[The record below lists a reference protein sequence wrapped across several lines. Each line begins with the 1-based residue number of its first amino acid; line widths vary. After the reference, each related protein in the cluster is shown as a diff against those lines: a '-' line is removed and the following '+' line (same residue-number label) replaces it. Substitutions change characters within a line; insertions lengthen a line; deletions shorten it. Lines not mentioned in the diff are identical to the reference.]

1 MKLQFPQKPDKL
13 TQTENRILEY
23 IEGHREEVMFMS
35 IGQMA
40 AQIEVSEATLSRFVR
55 HMGCQDY
62 KQLKNIIMEQ
72 NHLEGPAGKMA
83 STLFSEGAFGVLQ
96 YLQRQQRCL
105 EKTMEHLDE
114 SVFERAV
121 SAIQEGRHVYIHAKS
136 ASASV
141 GKLLFF
147 RLRRLGLPVV
157 LLPSGG
163 SELLEGLAQVE
174 REDLVIFFGFS
185 KTSWEGQII
194 LNCQREIGYKTM
206 CFTSRLVLP
215 EEEKADI
222 NLYVYRGE
230 SKEYH
235 SMTSATAVV
244 DALVVAVTEQLG
256 AQGAKRLQR
265 LHHLKKAYTKKVKN
279 K

>member
-1 MKLQFPQKPDKL
+1 
-13 TQTENRILEY
+13 
-23 IEGHREEVMFMS
+23 
-35 IGQMA
+35 
-40 AQIEVSEATLSRFVR
+40 
-55 HMGCQDY
+55 
-62 KQLKNIIMEQ
+62 
-72 NHLEGPAGKMA
+72 
-83 STLFSEGAFGVLQ
+83 
-96 YLQRQQRCL
+96 
-105 EKTMEHLDE
+105 
-114 SVFERAV
+114 
-121 SAIQEGRHVYIHAKS
+121 
-136 ASASV
+136 
-141 GKLLFF
+141 
-147 RLRRLGLPVV
+147 
-157 LLPSGG
+157 
-163 SELLEGLAQVE
+163 
-174 REDLVIFFGFS
+174 
-185 KTSWEGQII
+185 
-194 LNCQREIGYKTM
+194 M

>member
-1 MKLQFPQKPDKL
+1 MKLEFPQLPEKL

-23 IEGHREEVMFMS
+23 LEGHREEVMFMS

-40 AQIEVSEATLSRFVR
+40 AQIEVSEATISRFVR
-55 HMGCQDY
+55 HVGCEDY

-83 STLFSEGAFGVLQ
+83 STLFAEGAFGVSQ
-96 YLQRQQRCL
+96 YLQRQKRCL
-105 EKTMEHLDE
+105 ERTMEQLDE
-114 SVFERAV
+114 LAFARAV
-121 SAIQEGRHVYIHAKS
+121 QEILQGRHVYIHAKS

-147 RLRRLGLPVV
+147 RLRRLGLPVL
-157 LLPSGG
+157 LLPPGG

-174 REDLVIFFGFS
+174 KEDLVIFFGFS
-185 KTSWEGQII
+185 KLSWEGQII
-194 LNCQREIGYKTM
+194 LNCRKEVGYQTL
-206 CFTSRLVLP
+206 CFTGRLVLP
-215 EEEKADI
+215 EEEAADI

-230 SKEYH
+230 AKEYH
-235 SMTSATAVV
+235 SMTSATAMV
-244 DALVVAVTEQLG
+244 DALVVAVTQQLG

-265 LHHLKKAYTKKVKN
+265 LHQLKKTYTGQGKN